1 MVSELDFVLTC
12 LATPIGLTDEMVEE
26 IKANDEF
33 SEVLRLHN
41 YVQKIKG
48 KQELVGQ
55 QATELRTMFDSLIKR
70 TALTT
75 N

>member
-1 MVSELDFVLTC
+1 
-12 LATPIGLTDEMVEE
+12 MVEE

-75 N
+75 NQTKEKTRKADTVKAKDGDKK